1 MKRALVAIP
10 LSLVATG
17 MMLYGMA
24 SLIEFAIKGKPLR
37 PPALLQSPLLKPPLV
52 KPPLAIAL
60 PPPPWNVNDKKLLPL
75 YPIDGEQAGGGS
87 PALGLDDRLWTVN
100 GDKDTLLRTIDGNLN
115 YLASDA
121 AASYYQKYPVKEITQ
136 ARLIRSLQR
145 FRELL
150 SAARSPEELQAA
162 VKQEFVFY
170 QAVGIGPPRQGEVL
184 FTAYF
189 EPIYE
194 ASRTRTPEYRYPLYS
209 TPPDL
214 DRWPRPHPPRAELEG
229 KDGLQTHP
237 KLKGLE
243 LYWLRDRWEA
253 YTIHI
258 QGSARLKLTDG
269 TETSVGYA
277 ANVRQEYMS
286 VGKALVEDRK
296 LTLEQATMPGILAY
310 FQQHP
315 QEMNVYLP
323 RDRSFVFFREK
334 RGQPATGSLGLPLTL
349 DRSVATDK
357 SIMPPGALAL
367 LYAPLPL
374 VINGKVEERIVSRYV
389 LDRDTGGAI
398 KGPGRVDYFVGSGK
412 AAGARAG
419 VTRHIGQFY
428 YLLLKEAP
436 APVAPEVSPA
446 SPSGL
451 Q

>member
-17 MMLYGMA
+17 AMLYGVTR
-24 SLIEFAIKGKPLR
+24 LIEFAIQGRPLR
-37 PPALLQSPLLKPPLV
+37 PPALLQSPLV
-52 KPPLAIAL
+52 KPPRAIAL
-60 PPPPWNVNDKKLLPL
+60 SPPHWNVNDKKLLPL
-75 YPIDGEQAGGGS
+75 YPIDGERAGGGS
-87 PALGLDDRLWTVN
+87 PALGLDDRLWADN
-100 GDKDTLLRTIDGNLN
+100 GDKETLLRTIDGNLN

-121 AASYYQKYPVKEITQ
+121 AAIAYRKYPIKEITQ

-150 SAARSPEELQAA
+150 LAARSPEELQAA
-162 VKQEFVFY
+162 VKREFVFY

-209 TPPDL
+209 APPDL
-214 DRWPRPHPPRAELEG
+214 DRWPRPHPSRAELEG

-237 KLKGLE
+237 KLKGLQ
-243 LYWLRDRWEA
+243 LFWLRDRWEA

-277 ANVRQEYMS
+277 GNVRQEYTS

-310 FQQHP
+310 FEQYP

-334 RGQPATGSLGLPLTL
+334 RGQPASGSLGLPLTL

-357 SIMPPGALAL
+357 SVMPPGALAL

-398 KGPGRVDYFVGSGK
+398 KGPGRVDYFAGSGK

-436 APVAPEVSPA
+436 APITPNVSPA

-451 Q
+451 